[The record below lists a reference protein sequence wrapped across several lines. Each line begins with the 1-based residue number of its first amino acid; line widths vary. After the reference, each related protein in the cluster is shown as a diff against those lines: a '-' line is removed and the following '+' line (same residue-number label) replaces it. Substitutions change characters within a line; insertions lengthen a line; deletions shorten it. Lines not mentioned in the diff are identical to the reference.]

1 MKKLLDKIPGPSRES
16 LAEYF
21 GNLADDY
28 LLEVYN
34 SRTLIPLAI
43 EVADRELTRRNIPH
57 PPPSAVGEK
66 EEEVKAP
73 DDGEPVVFATVARS
87 WSTSQMEILRARLE
101 AEGIPAF
108 VVDGGM
114 SQLYPSL
121 SQPIGGARLQVP
133 QERAREAKELIA
145 AVNSGAL
152 RATNE
157 DVEG

>member
-1 MKKLLDKIPGPSRES
+1 MEVSGPSRES

-21 GNLADDY
+21 SDLTDSY
-28 LLEVYN
+28 LLEIYN

-43 EVADRELTRRNIPH
+43 EIADQELTRRNIPH
-57 PPPSAVGEK
+57 PPPSAVVEK
-66 EEEVKAP
+66 DDEIKES
-73 DDGEPVVFATVARS
+73 DDGAPVVFATVARS

-133 QERAREAKELIA
+133 QEHAREARELIA

-152 RATNE
+152 RATSK

>member
-1 MKKLLDKIPGPSRES
+1 MQIPGPSHES
-16 LAEYF
+16 LTEYF
-21 GNLADDY
+21 GDLSDDY

-66 EEEVKAP
+66 EEEAEAP
-73 DDGEPVVFATVARS
+73 ESGAPVVFATVARS

-101 AEGIPAF
+101 AEGVPAF

-114 SQLYPSL
+114 NQMYSL
-121 SQPIGGARLQVP
+121 ISPALGGARLQVP
-133 QERAREAKELIA
+133 REHAREAREIIA
-145 AVNSGAL
+145 AVNSGVLA
-152 RATNE
+152 ATNQ
-157 DVEG
+157 DVEK